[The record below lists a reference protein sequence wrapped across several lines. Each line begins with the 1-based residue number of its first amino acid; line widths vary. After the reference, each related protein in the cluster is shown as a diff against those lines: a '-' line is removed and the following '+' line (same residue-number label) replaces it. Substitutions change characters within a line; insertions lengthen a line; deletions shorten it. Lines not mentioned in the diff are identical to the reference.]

1 MPGSFPIDH
10 IRNIGFIA
18 HIDAGKTS
26 VTERVLFVS
35 GRIHRVGGVDQGTTA
50 MDWMPQE
57 RERGITI
64 TSAATTTYWRDFRI
78 NIIDTPGHVDFTA
91 EVERSLRVLD
101 GGVVVLD
108 AVAGVQPQSETVWR
122 QADRYEVPRIC
133 FVNKMDRVG
142 ASLDR
147 TMDTLRH
154 RLAANPVAIQLPLGS
169 ESTFRGVL
177 DLMNCKAFVYS
188 SGENTP
194 PEEGPVPDEEQE
206 RFTQYR
212 DSMIEKIVETDE
224 TLMIKYLEGEDLNTE
239 DLSEALRRATLSRGL
254 IPVLCGSALRGIGVD
269 PLLDAVIRY
278 LPAPSD
284 VPPVQAM
291 LGEDEEVYLEPDEDG
306 PLAALAFK
314 VMADPFVGRL
324 VYLRVYSGTL
334 KAGATVVNSTKNVRE
349 RTGRVL
355 SVHANRR
362 EEVEGVGAGNICGAI
377 GLKNT
382 FTGDTIAGVGKPLV
396 LEPPT
401 FPEPVLSVA
410 IEPATR
416 VDQEKLDEALRKL
429 EEEDP
434 TFQVSYNKETG
445 QALIAGM
452 GELHLSVLVDRMKR
466 EFGVEANVGKPRVSY
481 REAITAPVR
490 SEGRFVR
497 QTGGHGQYGHVVLDL
512 EPRERGE
519 GILFENK
526 ITGGVIPRE
535 YIRAVEAGVKEAV
548 NNGPLAG
555 YPVIDVKVTLVDGS
569 YHEVDSSELAF
580 KAAGSIAIRDGVRK
594 AKPMLLEPIMVGEV
608 VTPGEFLG
616 DVIGGLGTMR
626 GQITNIEG
634 QQNTQVVRALLPLS
648 ETFGYTTIL
657 RSLTQGRATHTLEFQ
672 SYEPIPDDL
681 RQGIMHAGRR

>member
-26 VTERVLFVS
+26 VTERVLFVT

-169 ESTFRGVL
+169 ESSFRGVL

-188 SGENTP
+188 GGENTP

-224 TLMIKYLEGEDLNTE
+224 ALMIKYLEGEDLTTE
-239 DLSEALRRATLSRGL
+239 DLSDALRRATLSRGL

-269 PLLDAVIRY
+269 PLLDAVISY

-291 LGEDEEVYLEPDEDG
+291 LGEDEEAYLEPDEDG

-355 SVHANRR
+355 TVHANRR

-382 FTGDTIAGVGKPLV
+382 FTGDTIAAVGKALV

-434 TFQVSYNKETG
+434 TFEVSYNKETG

-519 GILFENK
+519 GVLFENK

-548 NNGPLAG
+548 SNGPLAG
-555 YPVIDVKVTLVDGS
+555 FPVIDVKVTLVDGS

-634 QQNTQVVRALLPLS
+634 QQDTQVVRALIPLS

-681 RQGIMHAGRR
+681 RQVIMRGGRR

>member
-1 MPGSFPIDH
+1 MSGSFPTDR

-18 HIDAGKTS
+18 HIDAGKTT
-26 VTERVLFVS
+26 VTERVLFAS

-64 TSAATTTYWRDFRI
+64 TSAATTCYWRDFRI

-108 AVAGVQPQSETVWR
+108 SVAGVQPQSETVWR

-147 TMDTLRH
+147 TIETLKH
-154 RLAANPVAIQLPLGS
+154 RLAANAVAIQLPLGS
-169 ESTFRGVL
+169 ESSFRGVL
-177 DLMNCKAFVYS
+177 DLMHERALIYS
-188 SGENTP
+188 DSDSMV
-194 PEEGPVPDEEQE
+194 PEEGPVPEEEQD

-212 DSMIEKIVETDE
+212 ESMIEKIVETDE
-224 TLMIKYLEGEDLNTE
+224 SLMIKYLEGEELATE
-239 DLSEALRRATLSRGL
+239 DLCGALRRATLSRGL
-254 IPVLCGSALRGIGVD
+254 IPVVVGSALRGIGVD
-269 PLLDAVIRY
+269 PLLDAITDY

-284 VPPVQAM
+284 VPPVQVT
-291 LGEDEEVYLEPDEDG
+291 LDDEEVYLEPDEDG

-334 KAGATVVNSTKNVRE
+334 KAGATVVNSTKDKRE

-355 SVHANRR
+355 TVHANRR
-362 EEVEGVGAGNICGAI
+362 EEVDGVGAGNICGAI

-382 FTGDTIAGVGKPLV
+382 FTGDTIAGINKPVV
-396 LEPPT
+396 LEPPR

-416 VDQEKLDEALRKL
+416 ADQEKLDDALRKL
-429 EEEDP
+429 SEEDP
-434 TFQVSYNKETG
+434 TFAVSYNKETG

-481 REAITAPVR
+481 REAITVPVR

-497 QTGGHGQYGHVVLDL
+497 QTGGHGQYGHVLLDL

-519 GILFENK
+519 GFLFQNK

-535 YIRAVEAGVKEAV
+535 YIPAVEAGVREAV
-548 NNGPLAG
+548 SNGPLAG
-555 YPVIDVKVTLVDGS
+555 FPVIDLKVTLVDGS
-569 YHEVDSSELAF
+569 YHDVDSSELAF
-580 KAAGSIAIRDGVRK
+580 KAAGSIAIREGVRK
-594 AKPMLLEPIMVGEV
+594 AKPMLLEPIMVGEI
-608 VTPGEFLG
+608 VTPGDFLG
-616 DVIGGLGTMR
+616 DVIGHLGTMR

-634 QQNTQVVRALLPLS
+634 QAGTQVVRALIPLS
-648 ETFGYTTIL
+648 ETFGYTTAL
-657 RSLTQGRATHTLEFQ
+657 RSMTQGRATHTLEFQ

-681 RQGIMHAGRR
+681 RQGIIHGGRR

>member
-169 ESTFRGVL
+169 ESSFRGVL

-224 TLMIKYLEGEDLNTE
+224 TLMIKYLEGEDLTTE

-278 LPAPSD
+278 LPAPSN

-355 SVHANRR
+355 TVHANRR

-382 FTGDTIAGVGKPLV
+382 FTGDTIAAVGKPLV

-481 REAITAPVR
+481 REAITASVR

-519 GILFENK
+519 GVLFENK

-555 YPVIDVKVTLVDGS
+555 FPVIDVKVTLVDGS

-681 RQGIMHAGRR
+681 RQGIIHAGRR

>member
-1 MPGSFPIDH
+1 MPGSFPIDR

-26 VTERVLFVS
+26 VTERVLFTS

-64 TSAATTTYWRDFRI
+64 TSAATTCYWRDFRI

-142 ASLDR
+142 ASLDH

-169 ESTFRGVL
+169 ESSFRGVL
-177 DLMNCKAFVYS
+177 DLMNSRSIVYS
-188 SGENTP
+188 GDDDT

-212 DSMIEKIVETDE
+212 ESMIEKIVETDE
-224 TLMIKYLEGEDLNTE
+224 NLMIKYLEGEELAADDLCC
-239 DLSEALRRATLSRGL
+239 ALRKATLSRNL

-269 PLLDAVIRY
+269 PLLDAVTHY

-284 VPPVQAM
+284 VPPVQVT
-291 LGEDEEVYLEPDEDG
+291 LDDEDVYLEPDEDG

-324 VYLRVYSGTL
+324 VYLRVYSGVL
-334 KAGATVVNSTKNVRE
+334 KAGATVVNSTKGSRE

-355 SVHANRR
+355 TVHANRR

-382 FTGDTIAGVGKPLV
+382 FTGDTIAGVNKPVV
-396 LEPPT
+396 LEPPR

-416 VDQEKLDEALRKL
+416 ADQEKLDDALRKL

-434 TFQVSYNKETG
+434 TFDVSYNKETG

-481 REAITAPVR
+481 REAITVPVR

-497 QTGGHGQYGHVVLDL
+497 QTGGHGQFGHVLLDM

-519 GILFENK
+519 GFLFENK

-535 YIRAVEAGVKEAV
+535 YIPAVEAGIKEAIS
-548 NNGPLAG
+548 NGPLAG
-555 YPVIDVKVTLVDGS
+555 FPVIDLKVTLVDGS

-594 AKPMLLEPIMVGEV
+594 AKPMLLEPIMVGEI

-634 QQNTQVVRALLPLS
+634 QGDTQVVRALIPLA
-648 ETFGYTTIL
+648 ETFGYTTSL

-681 RQGIMHAGRR
+681 LKSIIGGRR

>member
-169 ESTFRGVL
+169 ESSFRGVL

-224 TLMIKYLEGEDLNTE
+224 TLMIKYLEGEDLTTE

-278 LPAPSD
+278 LPAPSN

-355 SVHANRR
+355 TVHANRR

-519 GILFENK
+519 GVLFENK

-555 YPVIDVKVTLVDGS
+555 FPVIDVKVTLVDGS

-681 RQGIMHAGRR
+681 RQGIMHGGRR

>member
-169 ESTFRGVL
+169 ESSFRGVL

-224 TLMIKYLEGEDLNTE
+224 SLMIKYLEGEDLTTE

-278 LPAPSD
+278 LPAPSN

-355 SVHANRR
+355 TVHANRR

-382 FTGDTIAGVGKPLV
+382 FTGDTIAAVGKPLV

-519 GILFENK
+519 GVLFENK

-555 YPVIDVKVTLVDGS
+555 FPVIDVKVTLVDGS

-681 RQGIMHAGRR
+681 RQGIMHGGRR